1 MDALTSLQN
10 TIFAIR
16 KLDETEWTAFSA
28 IWEPFSVKR
37 KTILTAPGE
46 TERYLYFVVDGIQRA
61 FYTDESQKDTSLVF
75 SYPPSFSG
83 IIDSFLLQQPSKYY
97 LETLTPS
104 QFLRT
109 DFQQL
114 DAVTQRFPAIENWMR
129 KALSHVVAGLLER
142 QIELTSYTA
151 EQKFRILMH
160 RSPQVLNII
169 PHKYLASYLGLDPAT
184 FSKLL
189 GTVRI

>member
-1 MDALTSLQN
+1 MNALESLKN

-16 KLDETEWTAFSA
+16 KLDEPEWAALSA
-28 IWEPFSVKR
+28 IWEPYKVNR
-37 KTILTAPGE
+37 KTIITSPGE
-46 TERYLYFVVDGIQRA
+46 TERYLYFVIDGIQRA
-61 FYTDESQKDTSLVF
+61 FHVDENQKETSLVF

-83 IIDSFLLQQPSKYY
+83 IIDSFLLQQPSRYF
-97 LETLTPS
+97 LETITASL
-104 QFLRT
+104 FIRT

-114 DAVTQRFPAIENWMR
+114 DSLTQRFPAIENWMR
-129 KALSHVVAGLLER
+129 KALSHVIAGLLER
-142 QIELTSYTA
+142 QIELTTYSA
-151 EQKFRILMH
+151 EQKFRILLQ